1 MIIAQNLPTMDR
13 FLQVIEKEVFRKYF
27 NEEIYS
33 QVDKQDD
40 PFDLFVEEKLSRLS
54 SARGGKN
61 TSPDIILTQ
70 GNWTDVV
77 EKGHVDNIPV
87 ILPVVGVENKVVRK
101 EPGKNARVSSLD
113 YNSTPPTPWM
123 KVSRGGKE
131 VFVEACYLFGILS
144 EKNTDGERRLEGVTI
159 VPGELLNGNAILY
172 MRATGSRTKEI
183 GLGTH
188 GDIANRNRPMF
199 VGPNPLSCEKL
210 QSIFSFFHKRSDLS
224 DYFPH
229 WKKIGTMVRNSDTYY
244 CYSSTSQE
252 DIGELKIKL
261 QKSKTSTSK
270 RGFVEVPLVD
280 E

>member
-1 MIIAQNLPTMDR
+1 MDR
-13 FLQVIEKEVFRKYF
+13 FLQVIEQKVFRKYF
-27 NEEIYS
+27 NEEIYF

-70 GNWTDVV
+70 GNWIDVFERGRV
-77 EKGHVDNIPV
+77 ADIPV

-101 EPGKNARVSSLD
+101 EPQKTARVSSLD

-159 VPGELLNGNAILY
+159 VPGKLLNAKVDLY
-172 MRATGSRTKEI
+172 MRVTGSRTKEI

-188 GDIANRNRPMF
+188 KDIANRNRPMF

-210 QSIFSFFHKRSDLS
+210 QSIFSFFHTRPDLS
-224 DYFPH
+224 DDFPH

-252 DIGELKIKL
+252 EIGELTIKL

-270 RGFVEVPLVD
+270 RGFVEIPLVD

>member
-1 MIIAQNLPTMDR
+1 MIMTQNLSAMDQ

-40 PFDLFVEEKLSRLS
+40 PFDLFVEEKLIHLS
-54 SARGGKN
+54 SVRGGQN
-61 TSPDIILTQ
+61 TSPDIVLTN
-70 GNWTDVV
+70 GKWKDVV
-77 EKGHVDNIPV
+77 ESGTVLTIPV
-87 ILPVVGVENKVVRK
+87 IFPVVGIENKVVRHN
-101 EPGKNARVSSLD
+101 PGRKARVSSLD

-144 EKNTDGERRLEGVTI
+144 EQNEDGERRLEGVTI
-159 VPGELLNGNAILY
+159 VPGGLLNANATLY
-172 MRATGSRTKEI
+172 MQATGTRTKEI

-188 GDIANRNRPMF
+188 KDIANRNRPMF

-210 QSIFSFFHKRSDLS
+210 QSIFSFFHTRSDLS
-224 DYFPH
+224 DDFPH
-229 WKKIGTMVRNSDTYY
+229 WKNIGYMVRGSDTYY

-252 DIGELKIKL
+252 DLGELKIRP

-270 RGFVEVPLVD
+270 RGFVEVPLAD
-280 E
+280 K

>member
-1 MIIAQNLPTMDR
+1 MTIDQNLPTMDQ
-13 FLQVIEKEVFRKYF
+13 FLQVIEEEVFRKYF

-77 EKGHVDNIPV
+77 ERGTVRDIPV
-87 ILPVVGVENKVVRK
+87 IVPVVGVENKVVRK
-101 EPGKNARVSSLD
+101 ELGKNARVSSLD

-131 VFVEACYLFGILS
+131 VFVEAFYLFGILS

-159 VPGELLNGNAILY
+159 VPGKLLNASAGLY
-172 MRATGSRTKEI
+172 MLVTGSRTKEI

-188 GDIANRNRPMF
+188 KDIANRNRPMF

-210 QSIFSFFHKRSDLS
+210 QSIFSFFHTRSDLS
-224 DYFPH
+224 DDFPH
-229 WKKIGTMVRNSDTYY
+229 WKKIGTMVRNSDKYY

>member
-13 FLQVIEKEVFRKYF
+13 FLQVIEKEVFSKYF

-70 GNWTDVV
+70 GNWADVV
-77 EKGHVDNIPV
+77 ERGTVRDIPV

-101 EPGKNARVSSLD
+101 EPRKNARVSSLD

-123 KVSRGGKE
+123 KVSRGGKG

-159 VPGELLNGNAILY
+159 VPGELLNANANLY
-172 MRATGSRTKEI
+172 MQVTGSRTKEI

-188 GDIANRNRPMF
+188 KDIANRNRPMF

-210 QSIFSFFHKRSDLS
+210 QSIFSFFHTRSDLS
-224 DYFPH
+224 DDFPH

-261 QKSKTSTSK
+261 QKSSPSTSK